1 MARNSFT
8 HSPDE
13 YLDCGVLGEF
23 PVQFT
28 AAIDSEKNRFG
39 WSHKATIVAVKIT
52 VDNREVDITMIFK
65 RNLALVDTWQAV
77 IESAYRNMF
86 FRGDDYYYEDQRDRK
101 DGA

>member
-52 VDNREVDITMIFK
+52 VDNREIDITSMFK
-65 RNLALVDTWQAV
+65 ARLSLVDTWQAA
-77 IESAYRNMF
+77 IEKAYMNRF
-86 FRGDDYYYEDQRDRK
+86 IKTDDYYYEDQRDRK